1 MVKVFGFSHDELVR
15 MPIKRFWF
23 YHRQVDRIRA
33 EEDLRRLHLLAG
45 VTSQEGVKQLQE
57 RLDEALG
64 QIMVYQPVI
73 QALDV
78 NSSNASE
85 PDPGFDRG
93 KLEGLRASIVRHG
106 R

>member
-1 MVKVFGFSHDELVR
+1 
-15 MPIKRFWF
+15 MPMKRFWF

-33 EEDLRRLHLLAG
+33 EQDLRQLHLLAG
-45 VTSQEGVKQLQE
+45 VTSQEGVKKLQE

-64 QIMVYQPVI
+64 QILVYQPVS

-78 NSSNASE
+78 NTSNENE
-85 PDPGFDRG
+85 PDPAFERD
-93 KLEGLRASIVRHG
+93 KLESLRASILRNG